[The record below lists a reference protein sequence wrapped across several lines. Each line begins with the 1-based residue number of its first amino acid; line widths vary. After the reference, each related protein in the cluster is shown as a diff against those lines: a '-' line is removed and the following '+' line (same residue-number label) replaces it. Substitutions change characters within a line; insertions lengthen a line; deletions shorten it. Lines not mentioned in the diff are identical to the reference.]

1 MTILTVAVVV
11 LAVLVVADL
20 AVTFAALRRLR
31 EYGEQLTTA
40 QPASPPSA
48 LELLGRDLPEVDV
61 TTLDG
66 VELAAEQLRG
76 RPWLIGFFS
85 ATCAPCRDA
94 ARGFADH
101 DEPDRL
107 AVVVTDHAT
116 QNERAE
122 LLELLTGTPHITVE
136 SGSDGLST
144 ALMVR
149 SFPTLVRTDEQGR
162 VATAFD
168 PPLPLEMQH

>member
-94 ARGFADH
+94 ARGS
-101 DEPDRL
+101 PTTTNR
-107 AVVVTDHAT
+107 
-116 QNERAE
+116 
-122 LLELLTGTPHITVE
+122 TG
-136 SGSDGLST
+136 SLWSS
-144 ALMVR
+144 
-149 SFPTLVRTDEQGR
+149 PTTRPR
-162 VATAFD
+162 MSA
-168 PPLPLEMQH
+168 PSCSSC